1 MTVDLLLFFVL
12 FNLNLLFRFVF
23 ENLHSLLFQMT
34 LDQSQNQ
41 SNLDDSLST
50 TTTTMTQ
57 SITHKHA
64 HGAIVR
70 IHLENFM

>member
-1 MTVDLLLFFVL
+1 MTS
-12 FNLNLLFRFVF
+12 
-23 ENLHSLLFQMT
+23 E
-34 LDQSQNQ
+34 QSQNQ

-50 TTTTMTQ
+50 TLTQ
-57 SITHKHA
+57 SIQQKHA

>member
-1 MTVDLLLFFVL
+1 
-12 FNLNLLFRFVF
+12 
-23 ENLHSLLFQMT
+23 MT

-50 TTTTMTQ
+50 TTMTQ
-57 SITHKHA
+57 ITQQKHA